1 MLQLTRRPLRF
12 WTASAPVL
20 IIAIIVLCVSAAAP
34 ALADWRKELGIFR
47 IGMVEA
53 QGKQYSPVDLDKLR
67 VAYSGALGM
76 PVEIFQ
82 AKDYPSLIDA
92 QASSRIEYAFYTAQ
106 AYATAYLAC
115 ECVEPI
121 AAPQGADGSAGI
133 KTALFLDESVDV
145 ADLAKSKGIGIAGRD
160 SLSTY
165 GVVVASFRPKGLTLT
180 GAESWLHMEDGPSGL
195 LNGLESNRLD
205 GIFTAVPSKRK
216 LDDAISGDAALSSAL
231 AKTGRKVKAV
241 WLSQTVPYGPH
252 AVRKSLAPEAKAAL
266 LKLLAGLATSDPDL
280 NDLLLP
286 EGAVAFSPAAH
297 ESYALALEAARVLA
311 TPAQP
316 KP

>member
-20 IIAIIVLCVSAAAP
+20 IIAFIVLCVSAAAP
-34 ALADWRKELGIFR
+34 ALADWRKELGTFR
-47 IGMVEA
+47 VGMVEA

-180 GAESWLHMEDGPSGL
+180 GAESWLHMDGLDQQVRQQHAGVNLHRGDVRQMDGL
-195 LNGLESNRLD
+195 FRLAD
-205 GIFTAVPSKRK
+205 PLGSELHDRPRRYEHLRQQQVVAGAEATCPEYGAFSKGSAFDPR
-216 LDDAISGDAALSSAL
+216 DDAQQHEEQNAE
-231 AKTGRKVKAV
+231 
-241 WLSQTVPYGPH
+241 PYHPVEDDLVERQPG
-252 AVRKSLAPEAKAAL
+252 SLH
-266 LKLLAGLATSDPDL
+266 
-280 NDLLLP
+280 
-286 EGAVAFSPAAH
+286 VVH
-297 ESYALALEAARVLA
+297 CARC
-311 TPAQP
+311 
-316 KP
+316 